1 VLDGK
6 LVACARDP
14 QLPLKFTVRGMAST
28 FGVQGS
34 QGLNCRWADS
44 DERNL
49 RLADQRAKGR
59 VRKVAERA
67 RVLNTGDKETRL
79 LADARGRSSIRRSSP
94 SRSRRCARRFIRIA
108 APWTTARK
116 VRKSRTTAAVRD
128 RMNRRVDIEFESL
141 GTCKLLVLTAG
152 APEQLLLRRASARHR
167 PVPARVSSVK

>member
-116 VRKSRTTAAVRD
+116 GAQIADYGRGAGSDESARRHRIRKPRHLQV
-128 RMNRRVDIEFESL
+128 
-141 GTCKLLVLTAG
+141 AG
-152 APEQLLLRRASARHR
+152 AEQQALQNSFPSASFRATPAGSGAGLRA
-167 PVPARVSSVK
+167 